1 MLRSKNKE
9 RWNKNRDNYDSFKRR
24 NIRQTNKPVELT
36 QHRKLSPLSAV
47 NISLSSI
54 DVARITQQ
62 NHYSRET
69 SEQKIEQNNMVVHRS
84 IGHRSQSA

>member
-54 DVARITQQ
+54 DVCITQQ

>member
-24 NIRQTNKPVELT
+24 SIRQTNKPVELT

-62 NHYSRET
+62 NHYSSET
-69 SEQKIEQNNMVVHRS
+69 SEQKLNRTIW
-84 IGHRSQSA
+84 